1 MLTRIVGLLVVLLAG
16 LAPISAS
23 AQAVTPSGVTRKTAE
38 LAREV
43 APLVGHTAFEE
54 PHRAR
59 SRVPFIV
66 VGALVGAAVGVRQVK
81 RTTAECDGCSLAGLV
96 VVAGAAAGAV
106 TGWMIHDAFFYS
118 ARPLRQGM

>member
-1 MLTRIVGLLVVLLAG
+1 MLTKLVGLLVVLLAG

-23 AQAVTPSGVTRKTAE
+23 AQALAPAGVTRKTTE
-38 LAREV
+38 LAREA
-43 APLVGHTAFEE
+43 APLVGHGAFEE
-54 PHRAR
+54 SHRVR

-81 RTTAECDGCSLAGLV
+81 RTTAECDGCGFAGLV

-106 TGWMIHDAFFYS
+106 AGWMIHDAFFYS
-118 ARPLRQGM
+118 ARPSRQDM